1 MQKNK
6 INNIFWMIPCLML
19 GLSSFFFVSCDDDD
33 ISGSVVDMPVTDMW
47 DTTAI
52 GKYIYENYTLP
63 FNIRVIYRWEDNRQD
78 MGKYLVPAKEEK
90 IVPFLSMLK
99 RVWMDPYVNI
109 TTAAG
114 NPDFLRTYVPKEILV
129 TGSKAINSDGS
140 VTLGFAESGRQIQLY
155 DVNNL
160 SVDNRDDFVMFFH
173 TMHHEF
179 AHILQQTNKDYDT
192 EYRVLTKGGYTS
204 SWMNTTND
212 AAREEGFIT
221 AYAKSSVDEDFV
233 EMLSIM
239 LVNSPN
245 AWNYLIDR
253 IPSESARNILREKER
268 LMIEWMKDVWEI
280 DMYKFQQQVY
290 TAIEA
295 EMELSDDIDLI
306 HDGNYIIGEMDAN
319 GNVTLY

>member
-1 MQKNK
+1 MQNNRIKN
-6 INNIFWMIPCLML
+6 FFRMMPCLVL
-19 GLSSFFFVSCDDDD
+19 GLSSVFFTACDDDD
-33 ISGSVVDMPVTDMW
+33 ISGSVVEMPATDMW

-52 GKYIYENYTLP
+52 GKYIYENYTQP
-63 FNIRVIYRWEDNRQD
+63 YNIRVIYRWEDNRQD
-78 MGKYLVPAKEEK
+78 MGKYLVPPKEEK
-90 IVPFLSMLK
+90 VIPFLSMLK
-99 RVWMDPYVNI
+99 RVWMDPYVQI
-109 TTAAG
+109 TANTS

-160 SVDNRDDFVMFFH
+160 SVDNVDDFVMFFH

-192 EYRVLTKGGYTS
+192 EYRVLSKSGYTS

-221 AYAKSSVDEDFV
+221 AYAKSGVDEDFV

-239 LVNSPN
+239 LVNSPQ
-245 AWNYLIDR
+245 AWNFLIDR
-253 IPSESARNILREKER
+253 IESEEARATLREKER
-268 LMIEWMKDVWEI
+268 IMTEWMRDVWEI
-280 DMYKFQQQVY
+280 DMSEFQQLVY
-290 TAIEA
+290 MAIER
-295 EMELSDDIDLI
+295 EMNLPVGIDLI
-306 HDGNYIIGEMDAN
+306 HDGNYIIGQFIN
-319 GNVTLY
+319 GEPVLY

>member
-1 MQKNK
+1 MQNS
-6 INNIFWMIPCLML
+6 NIKKLFWMMPCFVL
-19 GLSSFFFVSCDDDD
+19 GLSSFVFTSCDDDD
-33 ISGSVVDMPVTDMW
+33 ISGSVVGMPATDMW

-52 GKYIYENYTLP
+52 GRYIYENYTVP
-63 FNIRVIYRWEDNRQD
+63 YNIRVIYRWEDNRQD

-90 IVPFLSMLK
+90 VVPFLSMLK
-99 RVWMDPYVNI
+99 RVWMDPYVEI
-109 TTAAG
+109 TSTTS

-160 SVDNRDDFVMFFH
+160 SVDNEDDFVMFFH

-192 EYRVLTKGGYTS
+192 EYRVLSKGGYTS

-212 AAREEGFIT
+212 AARKEGFIT

-239 LVNSPN
+239 LVNSPQ
-245 AWNYLIDR
+245 AWNFLIDNIR
-253 IPSESARNILREKER
+253 SAEARSILREKER
-268 LMIEWMKDVWEI
+268 IMKEWMRDVWEI
-280 DMYKFQQQVY
+280 DMEDFQQLVY
-290 TAIEA
+290 TAIEK
-295 EMELSDDIDLI
+295 EMNLPENEDLI
-306 HDGNYIIGEMDAN
+306 HDGNYIIGRIIN
-319 GNVTLY
+319 GEIVLR

>member
-1 MQKNK
+1 MQNNK
-6 INNIFWMIPCLML
+6 IKRFFWMIPCLML
-19 GLSSFFFVSCDDDD
+19 GVSSVFMASCDDDD
-33 ISGSVVDMPVTDMW
+33 ISGSVVDMPATDLW

-52 GKYIYENYTLP
+52 GKYVYENYTLP
-63 FNIRVIYRWEDNRQD
+63 YNIRVIYRWEDNRQD
-78 MGKYLVPAKEEK
+78 MGKYLVPPKEEK
-90 IVPFLSMLK
+90 VIPFLSMLK
-99 RVWMDPYVNI
+99 RVWMDPYVEI
-109 TTAAG
+109 TAETSR
-114 NPDFLRTYVPKEILV
+114 PDFLRTYVPKEILV

-160 SVDNRDDFVMFFH
+160 SIENEDDFVMFFH

-192 EYRVLTKGGYTS
+192 EYRVLSKSGYTS

-239 LVNSPN
+239 LVNSPE

-253 IPSESARNILREKER
+253 IQNEEARDILREKER
-268 LMIEWMKDVWEI
+268 IMTEWMRDVWEI
-280 DMYKFQQQVY
+280 DMSDFQQLVY
-290 TAIEA
+290 TAIEK
-295 EMELSDDIDLI
+295 EMNLPDNVDLI
-306 HDGNYIIGEMDAN
+306 HDGNFIIGRIIN
-319 GNVTLY
+319 GEIELK

>member
-1 MQKNK
+1 MQNNK
-6 INNIFWMIPCLML
+6 IMKIFWMIPCLFL
-19 GLSSFFFVSCDDDD
+19 GVSSLFFASCEDDD
-33 ISGSVVDMPVTDMW
+33 ISGSVVEIPITDMW

-63 FNIRVIYRWEDNRQD
+63 YNIRVIYRWEDNRQD

-90 IVPFLSMLK
+90 VIPFLSMLK
-99 RVWMDPYVNI
+99 RVWMDPYVQI
-109 TTAAG
+109 TANTSQ
-114 NPDFLRTYVPKEILV
+114 PDFLRMYVPKEILV
-129 TGSKAINSDGS
+129 TGSKAVNSDGS

-160 SVDNRDDFVMFFH
+160 SIEQEDDFIMFFH

-192 EYRVLTKGGYTS
+192 EYRVLSKGGYTS
-204 SWMNTTND
+204 AWMNTTND
-212 AAREEGFIT
+212 LAREEGFIT

-239 LVNSPN
+239 LVNSPQ

-253 IPSESARNILREKER
+253 IQDEDSRKILREKER
-268 LMIEWMKDVWEI
+268 IMIEWMRDVWEI
-280 DMYKFQQQVY
+280 DMYKFQQLVY
-290 TAIEA
+290 TSIEK
-295 EMELSDDIDLI
+295 EMQLDENKDLI
-306 HDGNYIIGEMDAN
+306 HDGNYIIGEIIN
-319 GNVTLY
+319 GEIVLK